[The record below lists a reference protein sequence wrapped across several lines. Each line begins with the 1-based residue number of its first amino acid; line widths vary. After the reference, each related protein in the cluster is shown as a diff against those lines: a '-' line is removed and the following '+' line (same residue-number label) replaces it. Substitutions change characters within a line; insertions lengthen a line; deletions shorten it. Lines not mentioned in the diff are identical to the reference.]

1 MKFNLKSLTFYGG
14 AIGFVV
20 VLFSFATAYG
30 EANLK
35 APNKLEG
42 RYRIA
47 AQSLPG
53 CLKADA
59 LILSIQQSGV
69 YLSGSLLNADETS
82 KTLTASKKK
91 SSLTGM
97 LDRDQLTLSGV
108 PSHIDECQKIAPVPK
123 VQIQSTVT
131 EGAIKGKIRLESKA
145 ESDFV
150 GKREAPSEAQAK

>member
-1 MKFNLKSLTFYGG
+1 MKFNLKSLGFYGG

-20 VLFSFATAYG
+20 ALFSFATAYG

-42 RYRIA
+42 QYRIA

-53 CLKADA
+53 CLQTDA
-59 LILSIQQSGV
+59 LILTIQQSGI

-91 SSLTGM
+91 PSLTGL
-97 LDRDQLTLSGV
+97 LDRDQITLSGI
-108 PSHIDECQKIAPVPK
+108 PSHLDECLKTAPVPK
-123 VQIQSTVT
+123 VLIQSTVT
-131 EGAIKGKIRLESKA
+131 KNVIKGKIRLESEA
-145 ESDFV
+145 EVTFV
-150 GKREAPSEAQAK
+150 GKREPSPEAQAK